1 MHTMVGNFLL
11 PGEVIR
17 TWGRILLGGMS
28 ENEQIQFFDS
38 QIYFPV
44 TLTLWIWNF
53 SATMVEYTGFRKNSR
68 NIQERCV
75 P

>member
-44 TLTLWIWNF
+44 TLTL
-53 SATMVEYTGFRKNSR
+53 
-68 NIQERCV
+68 
-75 P
+75 